1 MCVWFLLI
9 IMDQC
14 IGSNR
19 NRVKI
24 IGDIGKEKRFQY
36 MHWKIG
42 KDSDFDVLFLNI
54 EFEGWLPARVQLWPT
69 NKNAKKV
76 YKRNNYFQ
84 ICVIV
89 IKVWSQIFTQTYEKI

>member
-1 MCVWFLLI
+1 
-9 IMDQC
+9 
-14 IGSNR
+14 
-19 NRVKI
+19 
-24 IGDIGKEKRFQY
+24 

-42 KDSDFDVLFLNI
+42 KDSNFDVLFLNI
-54 EFEGWLPARVQLWPT
+54 EFEGWLPARVQLWAT